1 MTQLNALLVSM
12 RAEYF
17 RLELAEQLFRRGREI
32 PLVGMLAA
40 ITCAILFQTP
50 ETRDALQVWAFCFL
64 AIYSVTYL
72 TLFLPQRKPKAGTF
86 VAWSRNFIAA
96 FVCYGLMWGAFTYI
110 CLESLGFWQEVT
122 LFMIL
127 FAIVSVPMPVLA
139 LCLPAA
145 ILHPILVFGP
155 AIGFLVLKGLEL
167 GLNYETSLLGMLLV
181 ASVMTTYKQVIMAK
195 NLVSSVDV
203 RRRLATSVSTI
214 QKLKRDKYLDTVT
227 GLLNLEGMVGHI
239 RKARL
244 TGGAAYT
251 LLSLKV
257 DDLEQMYSTHTKAI
271 VDRLVKVVARRI
283 ENPEDSTI
291 TVAHVGLGEY
301 LILTFDQDAEAE
313 ERTIGNLFQ
322 AFNHPYFSGT
332 KQLYLSVSIGAAS
345 LNRDETDESAV
356 ISKAVTAMREAAKDP
371 GNSFARYDASMSDRL
386 NRWMGIRSQL
396 QQAIHADEF
405 TVYLQPKVEIQS
417 GNVTSAEALIR
428 WQNPTMGI
436 VSPAD
441 FIPIAESTG
450 DIMALGRWVLS
461 EAARLVQDPGLPD
474 QFAIAVN
481 VSVKQFGDPRLIDL
495 LADISRQ
502 LEGTQRKIEL
512 EITESA
518 LMLESIE
525 VKRMLRDIERLGFGV
540 ALDDFGTGYSSL
552 SYLTQLNAD
561 TVKLDKSF
569 LDEIPVNTK
578 HAAFVSSVIH
588 MAKTL
593 GLKLVAEGVERV
605 DQLEWLALNQ
615 CDAVQGYLFSRPLSF
630 PDLLTWLEGRP
641 KVTGLAVT
649 PGNWVPASADSI

>member
-1 MTQLNALLVSM
+1 MTRLNALLVSM

-17 RLELAEQLFRRGREI
+17 RLELAEQLFKRGREI
-32 PLVGMLAA
+32 PFVGMLAA
-40 ITCAILFQTP
+40 VTCATLFQTP
-50 ETRDALQVWAFCFL
+50 QTRDALQLWAL
-64 AIYSVTYL
+64 AFVLLYGVTYL
-72 TLFLPQRKPKAGTF
+72 ILFLSRRKPKAGHYVAWTRNFIWTF
-86 VAWSRNFIAA
+86 VA
-96 FVCYGLMWGAFTYI
+96 YGVMWGLFTFI

-139 LCLPAA
+139 YCLPAA
-145 ILHPILVFGP
+145 ILHPILILGTATV
-155 AIGFLVLKGLEL
+155 FLVHKSLQL
-167 GLNYETSLLGMLLV
+167 GLNHETALLAMLLV
-181 ASVMTTYKQVIMAK
+181 ASVMSTYKQMIMAK
-195 NLVSSVDV
+195 NLVTSVDV
-203 RRRLATSVSTI
+203 RRRLSTSVTTI

-227 GLLNLEGMVGHI
+227 GMLNLEGMVDHI

-244 TGGAAYT
+244 SGGTHYT

-283 ENPEDSTI
+283 EKPGADTL

-301 LILTFDQDAEAE
+301 LLLTPEQGGQTDEKAVSE
-313 ERTIGNLFQ
+313 LFQ

-332 KQLYLSVSIGAAS
+332 KQLYLSVSIGATS
-345 LNRDETDESAV
+345 LSNDEQDESAV
-356 ISKAVTAMREAAKDP
+356 ISKAVTAMREASRDP

-386 NRWMGIRSQL
+386 TRWMGIRSQL
-396 QQAIHADEF
+396 QQAINNAEF
-405 TVYLQPKVEIQS
+405 MVFLQPKVEIQT
-417 GNVTSAEALIR
+417 GAVTSAEALIR
-428 WQNPTMGI
+428 WQSPTMGI

-450 DIMALGRWVLS
+450 DIMALGRWVLQ
-461 EAARLVQDPGLPD
+461 EAARLVQSPMLPER
-474 QFAIAVN
+474 FAIAVN
-481 VSVKQFGDPRLIDL
+481 VSVKQFVDPELIGL
-495 LADISRQ
+495 LEQIARQ
-502 LEGTQRKIEL
+502 LKGTQRRIEL

-525 VKRMLRDIERLGFGV
+525 VKNTLRDIERLGFGV

-578 HAAFVSSVIH
+578 HAAFVASVIH

-593 GLKLVAEGVERV
+593 GLKLVAEGVERA
-605 DQLEWLALNQ
+605 DQLDWLALNQ
-615 CDAVQGYLFSRPLSF
+615 CDAVQGFLFSRPLAF
-630 PDLLTWLEGRP
+630 PELLSWLEARAAQ
-641 KVTGLAVT
+641 GLIDDPEHGALIS
-649 PGNWVPASADSI
+649 PSYA

>member
-1 MTQLNALLVSM
+1 MTRLNALLVSM

-17 RLELAEQLFRRGREI
+17 RLELAEQLFKRGREI
-32 PLVGMLAA
+32 PFVGMLAA
-40 ITCAILFQTP
+40 VTCATLFQTP
-50 ETRDALQVWAFCFL
+50 QTREALQLWAL
-64 AIYSVTYL
+64 AFVLLYGVTYL
-72 TLFLPQRKPKAGTF
+72 ILFLSRRKPKAGHYVAWTRNFIWTF
-86 VAWSRNFIAA
+86 VA
-96 FVCYGLMWGAFTYI
+96 YGVMWGVFTFI

-139 LCLPAA
+139 YCLPAA
-145 ILHPILVFGP
+145 ILHPILILGTATV
-155 AIGFLVLKGLEL
+155 FLVHKSLQL
-167 GLNYETSLLGMLLV
+167 GLNHETALLAMLLV
-181 ASVMTTYKQVIMAK
+181 ASVMSTYKQMIMAK
-195 NLVSSVDV
+195 NLVTSVDV
-203 RRRLATSVSTI
+203 RRRLSTSVTTI

-227 GLLNLEGMVGHI
+227 GMLNLEGMVDHI

-244 TGGAAYT
+244 SGGTHYT

-283 ENPEDSTI
+283 EKPGADTL

-301 LILTFDQDAEAE
+301 LLLTPEQGGQTDEQAVSE
-313 ERTIGNLFQ
+313 LFQ

-332 KQLYLSVSIGAAS
+332 KQLYLSVSIGATS
-345 LNRDETDESAV
+345 LSNDEQDESAV
-356 ISKAVTAMREAAKDP
+356 ISKAVTAMREASRDP

-386 NRWMGIRSQL
+386 TRWMGIRSQL
-396 QQAIHADEF
+396 QQAINNAEF
-405 TVYLQPKVEIQS
+405 MVFLQPKVEIQT
-417 GNVTSAEALIR
+417 GAVTSAEALIR
-428 WQNPTMGI
+428 WQSPTMGI

-450 DIMALGRWVLS
+450 DIMALGRWVLQ
-461 EAARLVQDPGLPD
+461 EAARLVQSPMLPER
-474 QFAIAVN
+474 FAIAVN
-481 VSVKQFGDPRLIDL
+481 VSVKQFVDPELIGL
-495 LADISRQ
+495 LEQIARQ
-502 LEGTQRKIEL
+502 LKGTQRRIEL

-525 VKRMLRDIERLGFGV
+525 VKNTLRDIERLGFGV

-578 HAAFVSSVIH
+578 HAAFVASVIH

-593 GLKLVAEGVERV
+593 GLKLVAEGVERA
-605 DQLEWLALNQ
+605 DQLDWLALNQ
-615 CDAVQGYLFSRPLSF
+615 CDAVQGFLFSRPLAF
-630 PDLLTWLEGRP
+630 PELLSWLEARAAQ
-641 KVTGLAVT
+641 GLIDDPEHGALIS
-649 PGNWVPASADSI
+649 PSYA